1 MAQDAELKLKVS
13 LDLGF
18 FRQQLVGL
26 GQAAAGYNIP
36 VQVKFDR
43 RSVQNELNTL
53 GTNIR
58 RRNYVLEVK
67 TNLSKEIDNAKKL
80 ADALRALESGK
91 STGGTVKSGGTFR
104 QQLEKIDTATIRNI
118 YAAAAKEGILAF
130 NEETN
135 KSKSALITALNKA
148 AQDASQ
154 GFLDAF
160 SAQNSAVHKAAGD
173 YGDALLNGLR
183 KKLRSQSPSREMFDI
198 GEDAGKGFEL
208 GLLKSMELA
217 EQSATRKMRRML
229 DRLARVALM
238 ASGMSAAEIN
248 RQAGQFQAGPTIN
261 APSWASTVPP
271 SRGGGGGG
279 RLLPPGPTF
288 AALGGTAFGA
298 QKYLPTDLSAEL
310 KQILRGAAF
319 AFVDAIRS
327 EARKTSV
334 LNLGPQQRM
343 LGGTRIAGLLEAGS
357 LGRYSTGRI
366 GGETRE
372 QMFARRTQE
381 AYTRSGLRSLDIMGG
396 GEGRPP
402 SPYSYAYRGAR
413 PLTSI
418 VPYQSPGALVA
429 MGGGGGGG
437 QPPQGPTGGGGGGGF
452 GQFGR
457 AMGQINLP
465 GAGTIRELGAEFS
478 FAAKQVLLFGTA
490 YKALAFIQ
498 AFPSQ
503 VGQAVGQLQ
512 SFRNTLNT
520 ISPSAQEAAASNKL
534 ILDLVDKYNVPLQSA
549 RDGFTKLYASMAP
562 AGFSG
567 NEIRDLFTGISKAAA
582 TFGMSADKVDR
593 VNYAF
598 AQMASKG
605 QVMSEELKGQ
615 LGDVLPGAMAIFAE
629 AAGFEGPDAIQKFSK
644 ALEDGAYKGKAMRVL
659 LKNVG
664 IEMNKEFGPG
674 AEGAAKTFQG
684 LMNRMANSTQML
696 YESFEPVA
704 VGFLNSVV
712 VPLTSGIKQ
721 ISDGF
726 NAFFTGTKAQTAGG
740 FAFAKA
746 LEDLRPAFDG
756 IRNNLSSLVPQLTQF
771 GQIALNIA
779 KILLQI
785 AGNPIVGY
793 LGKLYLVALPLNM
806 LFNGLSGII
815 GRVVMAMTTLNVGL
829 LAGTQRFTT
838 YRIAMQAFGVSAAQ
852 VSTTLRTWAPALNA
866 ATIGL
871 RAIAAPAILFGVSL
885 LIERFMMLQGAINGV
900 AQSTQSMLGNISSLA
915 NSGAVKDLKNVG
927 KDIQNQIS
935 SFESLRPFL
944 GSGAAGLPQQKLTKQ
959 GAAKMRELGLGSF
972 VSTDVLGGFYVNDF
986 INASRIVE
994 ERLRGLRKTAE
1005 SVREKLPLATRI
1017 QEDISQQVTPKPTAI
1032 PEEEDDGT
1040 GTKKLSD
1047 YLSQRS
1053 QLLEKLGQIETNRI
1067 NLLANTSQE
1076 EREILQAQQTFIN
1089 ENQVN
1094 ERKYL
1099 EEQAKAKDYSAATR
1113 GAYLAELKASYLAE
1127 KKLIEQRR
1135 ELAIRGPIIRM
1146 QEELINQN
1154 YDLTAS
1160 LNALEQGRTELSAV
1174 EKAALELAKRA
1185 SELSKQ
1191 GLTITEEEIQLTL
1204 NLAKAQDILASK
1216 YKTRLRLKS
1225 LKDEIALLRAINDE
1239 ERKRLQIQQEN
1250 PQATEEQKNQI
1261 FDLEKIRDNLKQARE
1276 LIDNFVDS
1284 TSSDYKGFLKA
1295 VISGEDAVDALEKFQ
1310 EGLKDRVLTIFLDFA
1325 MKPVEDF
1332 FKDVVGGKIIEKLF
1346 PRSEAEK
1353 QPQKVQTPVEQKL
1366 DTANATLN
1374 RIEQNT
1380 RPGAGAAT
1388 QALPA
1393 GLSTAVGFGAGS
1405 IDDIGSMYTGAGST
1419 NFLANAGINMSGMDM
1434 SQGFGQ
1440 TVNGFS
1446 SAFEQINANGETFAN
1461 GLLQT
1466 AEKTGEAATNTQ
1478 TAGLDFVEKL
1488 GGVVQGIGM
1497 LASAAMGIVA
1507 GIRQIEKG
1515 DTASVIGGIGSILMG
1530 VGGSILGFGRLFGAN
1545 GGVAQGGWKPFPIT
1559 PFATGGT
1566 VSGPTLGLVGEGKY
1580 NEAIVPLPDGRSI
1593 PVQMQGDSVR
1603 DRMNNSSNSGAA
1615 SPVLSMN
1622 FETTTINNVEYVSRE
1637 QLERAMMETR
1647 SLATRDGARQG
1658 ANLAIDKLQQSPNTR
1673 RRIGI

>member
-18 FRQQLVGL
+18 FRQQLAGL

-43 RSVQNELNTL
+43 RSVQNELNAL
-53 GTNIR
+53 GANIR
-58 RRNYVLEVK
+58 RRNYFLEVK

-91 STGGTVKSGGTFR
+91 TAGGATSPRGTFR
-104 QQLEKIDTATIRNI
+104 QNLGKVDTGTIRNI

-130 NEETN
+130 SEETN

-148 AQDASQ
+148 AQDAGQ
-154 GFLDAF
+154 GFLNAF
-160 SAQNSAVHKAAGD
+160 SAQNSAIRKAAGD
-173 YGDALLNGLR
+173 YGDALLSGLR
-183 KKLRSQSPSREMFDI
+183 KTLRSQSPSREMFDI

-208 GLLKSMELA
+208 GLLRSMELA

-238 ASGMSAAEIN
+238 ASGMSVAEIN
-248 RQAGQFQAGPTIN
+248 RQAGQFQGGASVA

-288 AALGGTAFGA
+288 AALGGTAFGS

-319 AFVDAIRS
+319 AFVDAIRT
-327 EARKTSV
+327 ETRSV
-334 LNLGPQQRM
+334 RIGVGASMQAALPAS
-343 LGGTRIAGLLEAGS
+343 RIAGLLPAGV
-357 LGRYSTGRI
+357 GRTPSRYATGTI

-372 QMFARRTQE
+372 QMLARRTQE
-381 AYTRSGLRSLDIMGG
+381 AYTRSGLRSIDIMGG
-396 GEGRPP
+396 GAGRQP
-402 SPYSYAYRGAR
+402 SPYSYAYKPISRA
-413 PLTSI
+413 I
-418 VPYQSPGALVA
+418 VPYQAPGALVA
-429 MGGGGGGG
+429 TGGGGGA
-437 QPPQGPTGGGGGGGF
+437 QPPQGPSGGGGLGGF

-457 AMGQINLP
+457 AMGGVSLP
-465 GAGTIRELGAEFS
+465 GAGTVHELGSEFA

-498 AFPSQ
+498 TFPGQ

-512 SFRNTLNT
+512 SFRNTLKT
-520 ISPSAQEAAASNKL
+520 ISPSAQEAAASNQL

-562 AGFSG
+562 AGFAG
-567 NEIRDLFTGISKAAA
+567 DEIRDLFTGISKAAA

-629 AAGFEGPDAIQKFSK
+629 AAGFTGPKAIQDFSA
-644 ALEDGAYKGKAMRVL
+644 ALEEGRYKGEAMRVL

-664 IEMNKEFGPG
+664 VVMNKEFGPG
-674 AEGAAKTFQG
+674 AEGAARTFQG
-684 LMNRMANSTQML
+684 LINRMENSMKLL

-721 ISDGF
+721 VSDGF
-726 NAFFTGTKAQTAGG
+726 NAFFAGTKAKTAGG
-740 FAFAKA
+740 FAFAQE
-746 LEDLRPAFDG
+746 LEKLRPAFDG
-756 IRNNLSSLVPQLTQF
+756 IRSNLSNLVPQLTQF
-771 GQIALNIA
+771 GQIILNVA
-779 KILLQI
+779 KTFLQI
-785 AGNPIVGY
+785 AGNPITGY
-793 LGKLYLVALPLNM
+793 LAKLYLIALPLNI
-806 LFNGLSGII
+806 LFNGLTGII

-838 YRIAMQAFGVSAAQ
+838 YRLAMQAFGVSAAQ
-852 VSTTLRTWAPALNA
+852 VSTVLRTWAPALNF
-866 ATIGL
+866 ATIAL
-871 RAIAAPAILFGVSL
+871 RAIAAPAILFGISL
-885 LIERFMMLQGAINGV
+885 LVERFMMLQGAINGV

-915 NSGAVKDLKNVG
+915 NSGAVRDLKNVG
-927 KDIQNQIS
+927 KDIQNQINT
-935 SFESLRPFL
+935 FESLRPFVGGGGL
-944 GSGAAGLPQQKLTKQ
+944 GPQKKLTKE
-959 GAAKMRELGLGSF
+959 AAGKMQAIGLGSF
-972 VSTDVLGGFYVNDF
+972 VSKDLLGGFYVNDF
-986 INASRIVE
+986 VNASKIIE
-994 ERLRGLRKTAE
+994 ERLQGLRKTAE
-1005 SVREKLPLATRI
+1005 SVREKLPLAEQI
-1017 QEDISQQVTPKPTAI
+1017 QQDISQQVAPQPTAM
-1032 PEEEDDGT
+1032 PEGEDDGT
-1040 GTKKLSD
+1040 GTRKLSD

-1067 NLLANTSQE
+1067 DLLANTSQE

-1127 KKLIEQRR
+1127 RKLIEQRR
-1135 ELAIRGPIIRM
+1135 ELAIRGPIIKI

-1154 YDLTAS
+1154 YNLTAS

-1185 SELSKQ
+1185 NELSKQ
-1191 GLTITEEEIQLTL
+1191 GLSITDEEIELTL
-1204 NLAKAQDILASK
+1204 NLAKAQDVLASK
-1216 YKTRLRLKS
+1216 YKTGLRLKS
-1225 LKDEIALLRAINDE
+1225 LKDEIALLRAINEE
-1239 ERKRLQIQQEN
+1239 ERKRLQVQQEN
-1250 PQATEEQKNQI
+1250 PQATKEQRNQI
-1261 FDLEKIRDNLKQARE
+1261 FQLEKVRDNIKATRE
-1276 LIDNFVDS
+1276 LIDNFVDD

-1310 EGLKDRVLTIFLDFA
+1310 AGLKDRVLTIFLDFT

-1332 FKDVVGGKIIEKLF
+1332 FKNVVGGKLIETLF
-1346 PRSEAEK
+1346 PKTEEEKKQEAAKTPIDANTEATKTNTTAIDNLTAAINGAGQAGQSLGGMSGLANSTGFASYADGKVSDVFANSGISVAGYEFGQSSEGINMAFKDINES
-1353 QPQKVQTPVEQKL
+1353 TFSFSENL
-1366 DTANATLN
+1366 NANADNIANATK
-1374 RIEQNT
+1374 
-1380 RPGAGAAT
+1380 
-1388 QALPA
+1388 
-1393 GLSTAVGFGAGS
+1393 GLKENG
-1405 IDDIGSMYTGAGST
+1405 T
-1419 NFLANAGINMSGMDM
+1419 NFM
-1434 SQGFGQ
+1434 QG
-1440 TVNGFS
+1440 
-1446 SAFEQINANGETFAN
+1446 
-1461 GLLQT
+1461 
-1466 AEKTGEAATNTQ
+1466 
-1478 TAGLDFVEKL
+1478 L

-1497 LASAAMGIVA
+1497 LAGSAMGIVA
-1507 GIRQIEKG
+1507 GIKQIQKG
-1515 DTASVIGGIGSILMG
+1515 DTSSVLGGIGSILMG
-1530 VGGSILGFGRLFGAN
+1530 VGGGILGFGKLFGAN
-1545 GGVAQGGWKPFPIT
+1545 GGVATGGWKPLPVH
-1559 PFATGGT
+1559 PFANGGM
-1566 VSGPTLGLVGEGKY
+1566 VQGPTLGLIGEGKY

-1603 DRMNNSSNSGAA
+1603 DKMNSSGNGGAAA
-1615 SPVLSMN
+1615 SPILSMN

-1637 QLERAMMETR
+1637 QLEKAMMETR
-1647 SLATRDGARQG
+1647 KLATRDGARQG
-1658 ANLAIDKLQQSPNTR
+1658 ANLAIDKIQQSPNTR

>member
-18 FRQQLVGL
+18 FRQQLAGL

-67 TNLSKEIDNAKKL
+67 TNLKSEIDNAETL
-80 ADALRALESGK
+80 AKALVGLERLGQKNKGAANRAAAGAGAETGTVDAAKFQAMINRATKPALENLYSQMAKAKIPMGDVGRGTVNELRAAIMSGVPQITQDIAKGLINGLDPKLRESG
-91 STGGTVKSGGTFR
+91 
-104 QQLEKIDTATIRNI
+104 
-118 YAAAAKEGILAF
+118 AKGAKLFINAF
-130 NEETN
+130 
-135 KSKSALITALNKA
+135 K
-148 AQDASQ
+148 DASGIASPSKVFKQ
-154 GFLDAF
+154 LGEF
-160 SAQNSAVHKAAGD
+160 SADGLEI
-173 YGDALLNGLR
+173 GFINGL
-183 KKLRSQSPSREMFDI
+183 KEFKQ
-198 GEDAGKGFEL
+198 
-208 GLLKSMELA
+208 KSLA
-217 EQSATRKMRRML
+217 EIKKI
-229 DRLARVALM
+229 VALM
-238 ASGMSAAEIN
+238 KLELASVGDVRIGAGAGAIRAGARGGTQYGAPIGPLPTGSKEPWGRGARGMY
-248 RQAGQFQAGPTIN
+248 
-261 APSWASTVPP
+261 
-271 SRGGGGGG
+271 GGGGFEPYMAGAGRQLPAAFTRTPGISPTTSIASMLGIGLPALPAAGMSSAAGMRQAELFARESAARARSAERSLAVMQENAIASRVSGQVPLGG
-279 RLLPPGPTF
+279 GGPFLPPG
-288 AALGGTAFGA
+288 G
-298 QKYLPTDLSAEL
+298 
-310 KQILRGAAF
+310 
-319 AFVDAIRS
+319 
-327 EARKTSV
+327 
-334 LNLGPQQRM
+334 
-343 LGGTRIAGLLEAGS
+343 
-357 LGRYSTGRI
+357 
-366 GGETRE
+366 
-372 QMFARRTQE
+372 
-381 AYTRSGLRSLDIMGG
+381 
-396 GEGRPP
+396 
-402 SPYSYAYRGAR
+402 
-413 PLTSI
+413 
-418 VPYQSPGALVA
+418 
-429 MGGGGGGG
+429 
-437 QPPQGPTGGGGGGGF
+437 PPQGPTGGGGGGGF

-465 GAGTIRELGAEFS
+465 GAGTVRELGAEFS

-644 ALEDGAYKGKAMRVL
+644 ALEDGAYKGEAMRVL

-1099 EEQAKAKDYSAATR
+1099 EEQAKAEDYSAATR
-1113 GAYLAELKASYLAE
+1113 GAYLAELKANYLAE

-1135 ELAIRGPIIRM
+1135 ELAIRGPIIKM
-1146 QEELINQN
+1146 QEDLINQN

-1185 SELSKQ
+1185 NELNKQ

-1204 NLAKAQDILASK
+1204 DLAKAQDILASK
-1216 YKTRLRLKS
+1216 YKIGLRLKS
-1225 LKDEIALLRAINDE
+1225 LKDEIALLRAISDE

-1250 PQATEEQKNQI
+1250 PQATKEQRNQI
-1261 FDLEKIRDNLKQARE
+1261 FQLEKVRDNLKQVQQ
-1276 LIDNFVDS
+1276 LVDDFVTS

-1295 VISGEDAVDALEKFQ
+1295 VISGEDAVDALEQFQ
-1310 EGLKDRVLTIFLDFA
+1310 EGLKDRVLTIFLDFT
-1325 MKPVEDF
+1325 MKPMEDMLKNTF
-1332 FKDVVGGKIIEKLF
+1332 NKIFKDALVPKTALEEGAATKPSTSPVEATDKNTTATDKNTTALDKLTTSLNTPSGGGEQATANIIKGIGPGGLMNPSAINIGNLSGGYGGGEISNIFANSGINLENF
-1346 PRSEAEK
+1346 TQSSEAFNAATESMSISF
-1353 QPQKVQTPVEQKL
+1353 QDISETSFGYSESLNQNA
-1366 DTANATLN
+1366 DNIANATKN
-1374 RIEQNT
+1374 
-1380 RPGAGAAT
+1380 AAE
-1388 QALPA
+1388 
-1393 GLSTAVGFGAGS
+1393 GGS
-1405 IDDIGSMYTGAGST
+1405 
-1419 NFLANAGINMSGMDM
+1419 N
-1434 SQGFGQ
+1434 
-1440 TVNGFS
+1440 
-1446 SAFEQINANGETFAN
+1446 
-1461 GLLQT
+1461 
-1466 AEKTGEAATNTQ
+1466 
-1478 TAGLDFVEKL
+1478 FVETL

-1497 LASAAMGIVA
+1497 VATSAMTIVA
-1507 GIRQIEKG
+1507 GIEQVQKG
-1515 DTASVIGGIGSILMG
+1515 GTKNTLAGIGSILMG
-1530 VGGSILGFGRLFGAN
+1530 VGGGILGFGKLFGAN
-1545 GGVAQGGWKPFPIT
+1545 GGVAQGGWKPFPVT
-1559 PFATGGT
+1559 PFANGGT

-1593 PVQMQGDSVR
+1593 PVQMQGNTIR
-1603 DRMNNSSNSGAA
+1603 DKMAGNNNSGSAA

-1637 QLERAMMETR
+1637 QLEMAMMETR
-1647 SLATRDGARQG
+1647 RVAARDGARQG
-1658 ANLAIDKLQQSPNTR
+1658 ASLALDKLQQSPSAR
-1673 RRIGI
+1673 KRIGI